1 MGSGFFR
8 NFVPDNAKSF
18 MKIIKLIICLGLLS
32 MACLQ
37 PVEAKRKKVVQ
48 KPVYMIGAG
57 ISLVDSMVFITDMQL
72 VDSITLEKKHKF
84 LMDRQLYSFQFQRYL
99 ERAYK
104 GGPYIP
110 CVFFSRSKKKME
122 RQYLSLHKR
131 YVHSKELRMILVDV
145 SQFRFK
151 AEKYVEE
158 KVE

>member
-1 MGSGFFR
+1 
-8 NFVPDNAKSF
+8 
-18 MKIIKLIICLGLLS
+18 

-37 PVEAKRKKVVQ
+37 PVEAKKRKVVQ
-48 KPVYMIGAG
+48 KPVYMIGVG
-57 ISLVDSMVFITDMQL
+57 ISLVDSMAFITDMQQ
-72 VDSITLEKKHKF
+72 VDSVTLEKKHKF

-110 CVFFSRSKKKME
+110 CVFFNKSKKKME

-131 YVHSKELRMILVDV
+131 YVQSKELRMILVDI

-151 AEKYVEE
+151 AEKYVEGT
-158 KVE
+158 VE